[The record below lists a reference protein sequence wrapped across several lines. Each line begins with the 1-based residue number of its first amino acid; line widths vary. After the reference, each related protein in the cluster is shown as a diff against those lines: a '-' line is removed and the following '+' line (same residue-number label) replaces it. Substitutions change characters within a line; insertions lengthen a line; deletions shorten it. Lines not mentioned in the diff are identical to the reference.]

1 MATIHQLPLVK
12 LEVTLKLDEGEARA
26 LEALMGYG
34 VEDFIKVFYEHLG
47 KHYLSP
53 YEDGLRRLFS
63 SNTRAVLNAVL
74 SRKDKATAA
83 FTDKN

>member
-1 MATIHQLPLVK
+1 MAKIHQVPTIK

-34 VEDFIKVFYEHLG
+34 VDIFLKVFYEHIG

-63 SNTRAVLNAVL
+63 SDTRMVLNAVL
-74 SRKDKATAA
+74 TRKNKAEKA
-83 FTDKN
+83 FKDG